1 MRKDIFKI
9 RFKFQAGQIFLILAS
24 LIFSCKLKQKAE
36 IQSIKLEN
44 ESQKVVIN
52 KGNSFQK
59 IIPKKV
65 IEIREYI
72 KINGVAKEGFVG
84 GRKFK
89 NLENILPK
97 FDENGN
103 KIFYQEWDVN
113 PIKKGKNRG
122 KERLITSSNGKAY
135 FTRDHYKSFQILE

>member
-1 MRKDIFKI
+1 MRKEIFKI
-9 RFKFQAGQIFLILAS
+9 GFKFQTGLIFLIFTS
-24 LIFSCKLKQKAE
+24 LFFSCKLKQKAE
-36 IQSIKLEN
+36 IQSFKLEN
-44 ESQKVVIN
+44 KTQKALGDKSIS
-52 KGNSFQK
+52 KQK
-59 IIPKKV
+59 TIPKKV
-65 IEIREYI
+65 YEIRDFI
-72 KINGVAKEGFVG
+72 KINGVAKEGYVG

-97 FDENGN
+97 TDESGQ

-113 PIKKGKNRG
+113 PKKKGRNRG